1 MQKEK
6 FGLNANQLKII
17 AALLMLIDHIGYF
30 LFPSNLFL
38 RKMGRLA
45 FPIFAYFISEGC
57 RYTHNK
63 KKYFT
68 RMFVLGLICM
78 AGSFVFGKTIF
89 VNIFITFSL
98 SILLIYVLQWL
109 KTMLADEHITY
120 GRRIACTV
128 LCIIPFF
135 AVYVLC
141 RFVPV
146 DYGFWGVMV
155 AVFPHFYGIKE
166 KSKDAPVVG
175 GDFVLFSFG
184 LVVLS
189 CVKWMKS
196 IALHAITTQPYSL
209 LSLPVLALYNRQRGK
224 YNMKY
229 FFYIFYPLHISI
241 LFLIKKYLM

>member
-17 AALLMLIDHIGYF
+17 AAALMLIDHIGYF
-30 LFPSNLFL
+30 LFPSNMFL
-38 RKMGRLA
+38 RKMGRLS

-57 RYTHNK
+57 RYTHDK

-68 RMFVLGLICM
+68 RMLLLGLICM
-78 AGSFVFGKTIF
+78 AGSFVFGKTVF

-109 KTMLADEHITY
+109 KTILADKHTSFNK
-120 GRRIACTV
+120 GIAYIA
-128 LCIIPFF
+128 LCSTAFF
-135 AVYVLC
+135 AVYIFC
-141 RFVPV
+141 RFVHV

-155 AVFPHFYGIKE
+155 AVFPHFYGFNE
-166 KSKDAPVVG
+166 KSKDAPVIG

-189 CVKWMKS
+189 LVKWAQS
-196 IALHAITTQPYSL
+196 IMANAITTQPYSL
-209 LSLPVLALYNRQRGK
+209 LSLPVLAMYNRQRGR

-241 LFLIKKYLM
+241 LFLIKKYFF